1 MKKIK
6 IGTIG
11 NTLVGK
17 TAISRNYL
25 GEEFSPEEMLTVGMD
40 RFVKEEDYIIREKK
54 VRINISIYDTS
65 GQERY
70 ETTVFNYIKKC
81 DGVLLVYAVTDKK
94 TFDDISKW
102 ITKIRELQH
111 NKDFPII
118 LIGNKIDLEN
128 KRVISQEQGKEIAK
142 NNNFPFFETSAKTG
156 EKVNEA
162 FQYLINL
169 ILKYNNIYHDNS
181 PFTPPESPIEKENDT
196 TDTDSNI
203 GINSVDNT
211 IIIKK
216 RYCCCFKKNVKVN
229 MLTMKINH

>member
-11 NTLVGK
+11 NSLVGK
-17 TAISRNYL
+17 TAICRNYL
-25 GEEFSPEEMLTVGMD
+25 GEEFSTEEMLTVGMD
-40 RFVKEEDYIIREKK
+40 KFVKDFEYTIKGEKK
-54 VRINISIYDTS
+54 KSNIFIYDTS

-70 ETTVFNYIKKC
+70 ETTVFNFIKKC

-128 KRVISQEQGKEIAK
+128 ERVISQEQGKEIAK